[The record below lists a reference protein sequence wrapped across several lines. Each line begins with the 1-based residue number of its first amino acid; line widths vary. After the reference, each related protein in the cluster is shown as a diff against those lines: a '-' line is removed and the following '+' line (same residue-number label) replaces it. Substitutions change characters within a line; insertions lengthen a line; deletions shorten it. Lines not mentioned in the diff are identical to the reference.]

1 MKKIFLIFA
10 SLLSFSCGNV
20 EFVYK
25 DNKNLINPIYEKVE
39 VKTSGAGLIFVN
51 SYMPVLFGEN
61 KTNELDLLINVE
73 EKKIKRSVETNQA
86 TSNLSY
92 ELRFYYTL
100 ISNKKDCLLYE
111 KEILSSFTII
121 PKSAGYN
128 YGTDASLEKKYRLAI
143 SDNLNQF
150 LTLISNV
157 DINNCK

>member
-51 SYMPVLFGEN
+51 SYIPVLFGEN

-157 DINNCK
+157 NINNCK

>member
-10 SLLSFSCGNV
+10 SFLAFSCGDI

-25 DNKNLINPIYEKVE
+25 DNKNLINPIYEKVG

-51 SYMPVLFGEN
+51 SYIPVLFGEN

-86 TSNLSY
+86 TSNLGY

-100 ISNKKDCLLYE
+100 TSNKKNCLLYE
-111 KEILSSFTII
+111 KEILSSFIII

-128 YGTDASLEKKYRLAI
+128 YGTDASLERKYKLAI

-150 LTLISNV
+150 LTLISST
-157 DINNCK
+157 DINSCK

>member
-1 MKKIFLIFA
+1 MNKIFLIFA
-10 SLLSFSCGNV
+10 SFLSFSCSDL

-51 SYMPVLFGEN
+51 SYIPVLFGEN
-61 KTNELDLLINVE
+61 ETNELDLLINVE

-100 ISNKKDCLLYE
+100 ISNKKNCSLYE

-128 YGTDASLEKKYRLAI
+128 YGTDASLEKKYKLAI

-150 LTLISNV
+150 LTLISSA
-157 DINNCK
+157 DINSCK

>member
-1 MKKIFLIFA
+1 
-10 SLLSFSCGNV
+10 
-20 EFVYK
+20 
-25 DNKNLINPIYEKVE
+25 
-39 VKTSGAGLIFVN
+39 
-51 SYMPVLFGEN
+51 MPVLFGEN